1 MGTAK
6 VEVGE
11 VTGSWGLLEMSE
23 EEVAFYQRFVAR
35 HGGSLVAMGEPKE
48 SYRLDFPPGT
58 LRKSGGAEGRLRT
71 VQERGQGVGDAS
83 CLPGREVVWCVGC
96 HEKRGSTHAA
106 ALESQLG
113 GGRETAGS
121 GV

>member
-1 MGTAK
+1 MPHRWSRPEDG
-6 VEVGE
+6 
-11 VTGSWGLLEMSE
+11 
-23 EEVAFYQRFVAR
+23 
-35 HGGSLVAMGEPKE
+35 
-48 SYRLDFPPGT
+48 
-58 LRKSGGAEGRLRT
+58 LRT
-71 VQERGQGVGDAS
+71 RRERGQGVGDAS